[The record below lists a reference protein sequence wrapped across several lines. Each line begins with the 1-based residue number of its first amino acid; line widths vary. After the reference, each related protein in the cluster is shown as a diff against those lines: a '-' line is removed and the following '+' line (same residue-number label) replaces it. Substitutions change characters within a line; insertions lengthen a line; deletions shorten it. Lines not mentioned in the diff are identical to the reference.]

1 MQVDIG
7 NAGSIPRSGRCP
19 GEGHEYPL
27 QYFCLEN
34 PMDRGAWQGEVHR
47 VTQSQTWL
55 KQLSTHTHFMLHGWL
70 HKDMKTQRNSKTWDV
85 SARFDGEGTVRE
97 EYGMLRSRKEIKQ
110 DLLVRIL
117 RIPLSSEIRMHISAR
132 YRYALLFESSLY
144 ATSILQ
150 KTHIFL
156 LLITERNL

>member
-1 MQVDIG
+1 
-7 NAGSIPRSGRCP
+7 
-19 GEGHEYPL
+19 
-27 QYFCLEN
+27 
-34 PMDRGAWQGEVHR
+34 
-47 VTQSQTWL
+47 
-55 KQLSTHTHFMLHGWL
+55 
-70 HKDMKTQRNSKTWDV
+70 
-85 SARFDGEGTVRE
+85 
-97 EYGMLRSRKEIKQ
+97 MLRSRKEIKQ

-156 LLITERNL
+156 LLITERNLQGSLLKKKKKGKKRDKIINESISS